1 MNLEERLNK
10 IANAKPQQKNEETKT
25 NESNTSK
32 RIYINYIST
41 YRERIEELIT
51 VGNALIDKGFNI
63 DRFNATLL
71 DLGFIVDELSNE
83 KNILGIGYCNKENYI
98 THLLVNK
105 NGEAFVFPKMSG
117 YSKYKWSRDF
127 DKFEK
132 KFYEYVDNEI

>member
-10 IANAKPQQKNEETKT
+10 IANVTPHQKNEETKT
-25 NESNTSK
+25 NETNPAK
-32 RIYINYIST
+32 QIYINYIST

-51 VGNALIDKGFNI
+51 VGSALLDKGFNI
-63 DRFNATLL
+63 DRFTANLL

-83 KNILGIGYCNKENYI
+83 KNILGIGYRNKENYV

-105 NGEAFVFPKMSG
+105 NGESFVSPKMSG

-132 KFYEYVDNEI
+132 KFYDYVDNEI